1 MRGLKMI
8 STGRCLPWRSV
19 TNKDMSELV
28 ETNDEWIFSR
38 TGIRTRR
45 FCGEETAADLSAG
58 AAQQAMER
66 AGIRPEELG
75 ACVVCTITP
84 DYLAPSEA
92 CLLQR
97 RLGLPEDIPCFDLN
111 AGCTGFLYGL
121 QVIRGLLL
129 QSPRRYALLIG
140 AEVLSRITDFAD
152 RSTCVLFGDGAG
164 AAVLTLEEQA
174 VWASTL
180 GARGEEEAI
189 LVPGPG
195 QEARPYIKMDGQKV
209 FRFAVEAIPRCIEE
223 LLGRTGLELED
234 IDWFVTH
241 QANRRIIDH
250 VAKKLCLP
258 EGRFY
263 QNMERYGNTSAA
275 SIPIALDEMAE
286 SGLLLRGQ
294 KVMCIGFGAGLTWGG
309 ALLEW

>member
-1 MRGLKMI
+1 M
-8 STGRCLPWRSV
+8 
-19 TNKDMSELV
+19 
-28 ETNDEWIFSR
+28 
-38 TGIRTRR
+38 
-45 FCGEETAADLSAG
+45 
-58 AAQQAMER
+58 
-66 AGIRPEELG
+66 
-75 ACVVCTITP
+75 
-84 DYLAPSEA
+84 
-92 CLLQR
+92 
-97 RLGLPEDIPCFDLN
+97 
-111 AGCTGFLYGL
+111 
-121 QVIRGLLL
+121 IRGLLL
-129 QSPRRYALLIG
+129 QSPRRYALLVG

-174 VWASTL
+174 AWASTL

-209 FRFAVEAIPRCIEE
+209 FRFAVEAIPRCIGE

-234 IDWFVTH
+234 IDWFVPH

-250 VAKKLCLP
+250 VAKKLRLP

>member
-8 STGRCLPWRSV
+8 STGRCLPRRSV

-45 FCGEETAADLSAG
+45 FCGEETAVDLSAG

-129 QSPRRYALLIG
+129 QSPRRYALLVG

-174 VWASTL
+174 AWASTL

-195 QEARPYIKMDGQKV
+195 TRKHAPTSRWTGRRCSALRWRPS
-209 FRFAVEAIPRCIEE
+209 PCCIGE

-234 IDWFVTH
+234 IDWFVPH
-241 QANRRIIDH
+241 QANRRDH
-250 VAKKLCLP
+250 RSCGKK
-258 EGRFY
+258 
-263 QNMERYGNTSAA
+263 AA
-275 SIPIALDEMAE
+275 PPGGPFLSEY
-286 SGLLLRGQ
+286 
-294 KVMCIGFGAGLTWGG
+294 G
-309 ALLEW
+309 ALWKYLGGQYSHCPG

>member
-1 MRGLKMI
+1 MNGLQLI
-8 STGRCLPWRSV
+8 ATGGALPGR
-19 TNKDMSELV
+19 TI
-28 ETNDEWIFSR
+28 TNDALSRMVDTSDAWITSR
-38 TGIRTRR
+38 TGIRTRHW
-45 FCGEETAADLSAG
+45 CTEDESAATLAIAAARQALDRSGLAPADIACCVCATLSAPDATPSVACQVQ
-58 AAQQAMER
+58 AA
-66 AGIRPEELG
+66 
-75 ACVVCTITP
+75 
-84 DYLAPSEA
+84 
-92 CLLQR
+92 
-97 RLGLPEDIPCFDLN
+97 LGLPENRPALDIN
-111 AGCTGFLYGL
+111 AACSGFLYGMA
-121 QVIRGLLL
+121 VARGMLTTLGG
-129 QSPRRYALLIG
+129 QYALVIG
-140 AEVLSRITDFAD
+140 CEALSRLMDPTD

-164 AAVLTLEEQA
+164 AAIFRLADTSFAL
-174 VWASTL
+174 TL
-180 GARGEEEAI
+180 GARGSNVLHAG
-189 LVPGPG
+189 GPSREG
-195 QEARPYIKMDGQKV
+195 SAPITMDGKAV

-234 IDWFVTH
+234 IDWFVPH

-250 VAKKLCLP
+250 VAKKLRLP

>member
-1 MRGLKMI
+1 MI
-8 STGRCLPWRSV
+8 STGRCLPRRSV

-129 QSPRRYALLIG
+129 QSPRRYALLVG

-174 VWASTL
+174 AWASTL

-209 FRFAVEAIPRCIEE
+209 FRFAVEAIPRCIGE
-223 LLGRTGLELED
+223 LLGRTGLELEA
-234 IDWFVTH
+234 VSYTH
-241 QANRRIIDH
+241 
-250 VAKKLCLP
+250 LTLP
-258 EGRFY
+258 
-263 QNMERYGNTSAA
+263 T
-275 SIPIALDEMAE
+275 
-286 SGLLLRGQ
+286 
-294 KVMCIGFGAGLTWGG
+294 T
-309 ALLEW
+309 

>member
-1 MRGLKMI
+1 
-8 STGRCLPWRSV
+8 
-19 TNKDMSELV
+19 MSELV

-174 VWASTL
+174 VWASPVRPNSSSIQ
-180 GARGEEEAI
+180 RGMASTAKRNTFCPSI
-189 LVPGPG
+189 L
-195 QEARPYIKMDGQKV
+195 M
-209 FRFAVEAIPRCIEE
+209 
-223 LLGRTGLELED
+223 
-234 IDWFVTH
+234 
-241 QANRRIIDH
+241 
-250 VAKKLCLP
+250 
-258 EGRFY
+258 
-263 QNMERYGNTSAA
+263 
-275 SIPIALDEMAE
+275 
-286 SGLLLRGQ
+286 
-294 KVMCIGFGAGLTWGG
+294 
-309 ALLEW
+309 

>member
-8 STGRCLPWRSV
+8 STGRCLPRRSV

-45 FCGEETAADLSAG
+45 FCGEETAVDLSAG

-129 QSPRRYALLIG
+129 QSPRRYALLVG

-152 RSTCVLFGDGAG
+152 RSTCVLFGDGARRGG
-164 AAVLTLEEQA
+164 AHAGGTG
-174 VWASTL
+174 SL
-180 GARGEEEAI
+180 GQYLGRQGRGRGHPRA
-189 LVPGPG
+189 GPG

-209 FRFAVEAIPRCIEE
+209 FRFAVEAIPRCIGE

-234 IDWFVTH
+234 IDWFVPH

-250 VAKKLCLP
+250 VAKKLRLP